1 MLICLGMFVFAVQS
15 APLDT
20 IQRATQW
27 RCPAN
32 NRTGGEPAYQYV
44 GRGED
49 QLTLAGILAPEYTGG
64 PANITMLREMAERGE
79 PYLLMRGTGE
89 VMGYWLIDSLNETSS
104 VLMPDGQALKIEFTL
119 TLKRY
124 DGRHTPFGRL
134 SPLLQLITRL
144 F

>member
-1 MLICLGMFVFAVQS
+1 MTL
-15 APLDT
+15 
-20 IQRATQW
+20 
-27 RCPAN
+27 
-32 NRTGGEPAYQYV
+32 TGV
-44 GRGED
+44 
-49 QLTLAGILAPEYTGG
+49 LAPEYTGG
-64 PANITMLREMAERGE
+64 PANITMLREMAGRGE

-89 VMGYWLIDSLNETSS
+89 VMGYWLIDSLNETAS

-134 SPLLQLITRL
+134 SPLMQLITRL

>member
-1 MLICLGMFVFAVQS
+1 MLMCLGMFVFAVQS
-15 APLDT
+15 APIDS

-27 RCPAN
+27 RWPAN
-32 NRTGGEPAYQYV
+32 NRTGGEP
-44 GRGED
+44 
-49 QLTLAGILAPEYTGG
+49 
-64 PANITMLREMAERGE
+64 
-79 PYLLMRGTGE
+79 YLLMHGTGA

-119 TLKRY
+119 SLKRY